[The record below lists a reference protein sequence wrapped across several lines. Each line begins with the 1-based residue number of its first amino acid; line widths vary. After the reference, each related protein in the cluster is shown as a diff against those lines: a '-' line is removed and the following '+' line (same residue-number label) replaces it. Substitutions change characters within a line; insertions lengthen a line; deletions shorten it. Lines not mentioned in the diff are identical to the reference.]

1 MAKHGRAV
9 YWKGVANKHLH
20 YPSIGKA
27 HEKAIEAV
35 KTGKFQAAILY
46 EYFPLNKVNDVPQ
59 SATAFRRE
67 AMVSN
72 ILINVN
78 WDGKAQD
85 LTQEAR
91 KIAHEISDILNAPQA
106 DLTTSESLGYSNYG
120 DTLFSGFN
128 PNIS

>member
-27 HEKAIEAV
+27 HEKVIEAV

-46 EYFPLNKVNDVPQ
+46 EYFSLNKVNDVPQ

-67 AMVSN
+67 AMGQQHLDQCELGWKGPGSHP
-72 ILINVN
+72 
-78 WDGKAQD
+78 G
-85 LTQEAR
+85 
-91 KIAHEISDILNAPQA
+91 SPQN
-106 DLTTSESLGYSNYG
+106 YS
-120 DTLFSGFN
+120 
-128 PNIS
+128 

>member
-27 HEKAIEAV
+27 HEKVIESV
-35 KTGKFQAAILY
+35 KSGQFQAAVLY

-67 AMVSN
+67 AMVN
-72 ILINVN
+72 NVLINVN
-78 WDGKAQD
+78 WDRNAQD
-85 LTQEAR
+85 FTQEAR
-91 KIAHEISDILNAPQA
+91 QIAHQISDILNTPQA

-120 DTLFSGFN
+120 NAFYMK
-128 PNIS
+128 